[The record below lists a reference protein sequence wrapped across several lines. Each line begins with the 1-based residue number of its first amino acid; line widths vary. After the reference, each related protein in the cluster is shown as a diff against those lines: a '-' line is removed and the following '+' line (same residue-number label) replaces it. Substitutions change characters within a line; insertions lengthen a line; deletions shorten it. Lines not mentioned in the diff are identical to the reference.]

1 MKIRSTV
8 VRSLRSSVAATVLAL
23 VATAPSLASDSR
35 TLEKPAATQMDLLPA
50 ELVDSRF
57 APELDYNK
65 IASEDEVAAIA
76 GEAPRYAIPNEVH
89 LTPSMDGVW
98 ETVADKDGTAR
109 RVWRLRLICDNAVSM
124 NLGFSEF
131 WLPKTATL
139 FVHDGSL
146 ASIVRPFTADDNA
159 EHGQLW
165 TPPVPGN
172 EIVVELTVDKE
183 HEKDVRLV
191 IGSVNAGYRRFMEI
205 AKEALGTDKSG
216 SCNVDVV
223 CSQGDGWRNEIPSV
237 GVISTGGSRFCTGAM
252 INNVRQDLTPYFLT
266 AFHCSVTA
274 SNAPSLVVFWNYE
287 NSTCRTPGSTAS
299 GSAGNGQLTQFTTGS
314 TFRAG
319 YSPSD
324 MTLVQLS
331 SQPNP
336 AWKVSYAGFDARNVE
351 TTSNIAI
358 HHPNTDEKRISFDNQ
373 ASTTTS
379 YNSSASPGDGTHIR
393 VGNWELGT
401 TEPGSSGSPLF
412 NQNHQIVGQLH
423 GGSASCTSITN
434 DFYGRLSVSW
444 NGGGTAATGLKS
456 WLDPDNTGTLVV
468 NTRTTGGLSVSP
480 SSTVTALGNVGGP
493 FSGLPVT
500 HVLTNG
506 SSSSVNYTVS
516 VSSSI
521 GLLLNGGTSSLSG
534 SLAAA
539 GTANVVV
546 SAGSALLSAPAGI
559 YSANVVFTDTT
570 NNIVTTVGYTVEV
583 GQTGISVTPA
593 TGITGGG
600 ALGGPFTTTQ
610 QYVITSTK
618 TAPVNVSVSA
628 NAGWLTIDGS
638 PVAQSF
644 TLASQGASRTVT
656 VAFGGTASGLSAGV
670 YTGQVSISNTSGGSG
685 STTRS
690 ATLEVGRQ
698 VYAATDCPKTVADN
712 STVYS
717 YITVADDVCIA
728 DLDVAVNISHTYIG
742 DLIVELTSP
751 AGTIVSLH
759 NRSGSSADNIV
770 TTYDDDGAGTAPA
783 SALSALDGERTAGQW
798 RLRVSD
804 AATTDTG
811 TLNGW
816 SLRIAQSSGGCVS
829 RQVVH
834 SEPLNTN
841 PGWTTTGQW
850 GFGVPTGG
858 GSSNGA
864 KDPTSGA
871 TGTNVYGYNL
881 AGDYTNSMPAYT
893 LTSTAFDCSGL
904 TGTKV
909 AFKRWLNVES
919 SSYDKASFS
928 VSNDGTNWTTVWS
941 NSATLKETAW
951 SSVSYDI
958 SAVAD
963 NQPTVYLRWT
973 IGPTDTSVVYGGWN
987 VDDIEISAI
996 PSANPCPTDLD
1007 GDGETTAGDVSY
1019 LLLSA
1024 GPCAGCPEDL
1034 DADGEVGASDVSFL
1048 LLSFGPCF

>member
-1 MKIRSTV
+1 MKIRST
-8 VRSLRSSVAATVLAL
+8 SLHALRSCLTAAALFMGVAQAQAADTRV
-23 VATAPSLASDSR
+23 
-35 TLEKPAATQMDLLPA
+35 LEKPAATQMDLLPA
-50 ELVDSRF
+50 ELVDARF
-57 APELDYNK
+57 APALDYDK
-65 IASEDEVAAIA
+65 IAAEDELIA
-76 GEAPRYAIPNEVH
+76 VSGEAPRYAIPNEVH
-89 LTPSMDGVW
+89 LTPDMDGTW
-98 ETVADKDGTAR
+98 ETVADKDGSER
-109 RVWRLRLICDNAVSM
+109 RVWRLRLVCDNAVSM
-124 NLGFSEF
+124 NLGFTQF

-146 ASIVRPFTADDNA
+146 ASIVRPFTAADNA

-165 TPPVPGN
+165 TPPVPGS
-172 EIVVELTVDKE
+172 EIVVELTVDKAF
-183 HEKDVRLV
+183 EKDVRLV
-191 IGSVNAGYRRFMEI
+191 VGSVNAGYRRFMEI
-205 AKEALGTDKSG
+205 AKEVVSADKSG

-223 CSQGDGWRNEIPSV
+223 CSQGDGWRDEIPSV

-266 AFHCSVTA
+266 AYHCGVTA
-274 SNAPSLVVFWNYE
+274 SNAASLVVYWNYE

-319 YSPSD
+319 YSASD

-331 SQPNP
+331 SQPNQ
-336 AWKVSYAGFDARNVE
+336 AWKVSYSGFDARNVE

-379 YNSSASPGDGTHIR
+379 YNTSTSPGDGTHIR

-401 TEPGSSGSPLF
+401 TEPGSSGSPLY

-444 NGGGTAATGLKS
+444 NGGGTAATSLKT

-480 SSTVTALGNVGGP
+480 TSPVTALGNVGGP

-500 HVLTNG
+500 HNLTNG

-516 VSSSI
+516 LSADI
-521 GLLLNGGTSSLSG
+521 GLQLNGGAGPVSG
-534 SLAAA
+534 SLAA
-539 GTANVVV
+539 GGSGSVIV
-546 SAGSALLSAPAGI
+546 SAGAGLLSRPAGI
-559 YSANVVFTDTT
+559 YTATVVFTDTT
-570 NNIVTTVGYTVEV
+570 NNITTNVPYTVEV

-593 TGITGGG
+593 TSLTGGG
-600 ALGGPFTTTQ
+600 AVGGPFTTTQ

-618 TAPVNVSVSA
+618 TAPVNVTVSA

-638 PVAQSF
+638 AAPLSF
-644 TLASQGASRTVT
+644 TLNTQGASRTVT
-656 VAFGGTASGLSAGV
+656 VAFGGSASSLAAGV
-670 YTGQVSISNTSGGSG
+670 YTGQVSITNASGGSG
-685 STTRS
+685 GTTRS

-698 VYAATDCPKTVADN
+698 VYAATDCPKPVADN
-712 STVYS
+712 TTVYS
-717 YITVADDVCIA
+717 YITVADDVCIG
-728 DLDVAVNISHTYIG
+728 DIDVAVDITHTYIG

-751 AGTIVSLH
+751 AGTVISLH
-759 NRSGSSADNIV
+759 NRTGSGADNIV
-770 TTYDDDGAGTAPA
+770 TTYDDEGGGTLPA
-783 SALSALDGERTAGQW
+783 ASLSGLDGERTAGQW

-804 AATTDTG
+804 AANTDTG

-816 SLRIAQSSGGCVS
+816 SLRIAQSAGGCQP
-829 RQVVH
+829 RQVIY
-834 SEPLNTN
+834 SENLDAS

-850 GFGVPTGG
+850 AWGTPTGG
-858 GSSNGA
+858 GASNGA

-871 TGTNVYGYNL
+871 TGTKVYGYNL
-881 AGDYTNSMPAYT
+881 SGDYTNSMPAYT
-893 LTSTAFDCSGL
+893 LTSTAFDCTGL
-904 TGTKV
+904 TGTKLS
-909 AFKRWLNVES
+909 FKRWLNVES
-919 SSYDKASFS
+919 SSYDKASVA
-928 VSNDGTNWTTVWS
+928 VSNNGTTWTTIWQ
-941 NSATLKETAW
+941 NGATLKETAW

-987 VDDIEISAI
+987 IDDIEISAI
-996 PSANPCPTDLD
+996 PAANPCPSDLD
-1007 GDGETTAGDVSY
+1007 GDGETTAGDISF

-1034 DADGEVGASDVSFL
+1034 DGDGEVGASDVSFM
-1048 LLSFGPCF
+1048 LLSFGPCM